1 MSFRALLTGL
11 ACLCVVSFARAEK
24 QPNIVFFLVDD
35 LGYAD
40 CGFNG
45 GKEIR
50 TPVIDARRR
59 VRRCSRDATTTRWG
73 WVW

>member
-1 MSFRALLTGL
+1 MKLRALFAGL
-11 ACLCVVSFARAEK
+11 CAAASAFAADAQR
-24 QPNIVFFLVDD
+24 PNIVFLLVDD

-50 TPVIDARRR
+50 TPVIDRLEIGRAH
-59 VRRCSRDATTTRWG
+59 V
-73 WVW
+73 